1 MPASIRQF
9 FDKSAYGILVG
20 NGELVRVTS
29 HDRTSLFGNYTE
41 RALIN
46 QSSSTNVF
54 AKLLVGAF
62 PNVIGHVL
70 FAKRLFSVIPQGRH
84 SGDFSASGHKK
95 GGPLP
100 SRLNL
105 AFDFRAL
112 A

>member
-1 MPASIRQF
+1 
-9 FDKSAYGILVG
+9 
-20 NGELVRVTS
+20 
-29 HDRTSLFGNYTE
+29 
-41 RALIN
+41 
-46 QSSSTNVF
+46 VF
-54 AKLLVGAF
+54 EKLLVGTF
-62 PNVIGHVL
+62 PNVIGHVV
-70 FAKRLFSVIPQGRH
+70 FAKRLFDVMPQGRH